1 MPTRQIVVAA
11 GSTIR
16 NDWQR
21 NQPLPLGFDRNSG
34 IQFGNRDFMVN
45 AVLYLTDDEGWL
57 QLRQKEVELRLLN
70 KQRAQKMRVLAQMV
84 SIVIPLALLLL
95 VGCMVLLVRRIK
107 NIHKS

>member
-1 MPTRQIVVAA
+1 
-11 GSTIR
+11 
-16 NDWQR
+16 
-21 NQPLPLGFDRNSG
+21 
-34 IQFGNRDFMVN
+34 
-45 AVLYLTDDEGWL
+45 VLYLTDDEGWL